1 MQRKEQ
7 DWRLMRIKVDL
18 GLQSR
23 VEISRSL
30 HAGIQVLQAHFQI
43 EMVALIG
50 EKMSKIAWMM
60 KILNK
65 FGRREVQVLDATLS
79 VHGRT

>member
-1 MQRKEQ
+1 
-7 DWRLMRIKVDL
+7 
-18 GLQSR
+18 
-23 VEISRSL
+23 
-30 HAGIQVLQAHFQI
+30 
-43 EMVALIG
+43 MVALIG